1 VGRVTRSGVTNR
13 SYTERVLVAEWMTR
27 DPIVVGP
34 DDTLGTAAETMAR
47 RNIRR
52 MPVVEDGVV
61 AGIITKS
68 DVLNACPADF
78 NPFSAEA
85 IGTNPLTVPV
95 RQVMSAHPRTVRP
108 DAPIEAAAKLM
119 IDHKIGGLPVVADRL
134 VGILTE
140 SDLFRALT
148 AALGAEG
155 AGLRITFDLSQG
167 EDPVRFAVDLASR
180 HGLRLASISTH
191 SRDGQRMAIVRL
203 LGTEPP
209 GLVDDLWKTGHR
221 VLSVLRLT

>member
-1 VGRVTRSGVTNR
+1 
-13 SYTERVLVAEWMTR
+13 VLVAEWMTR
-27 DPIVVGP
+27 DPITVGP
-34 DDTLGTAAETMAR
+34 DDPLGSAAETMAR
-47 RNIRR
+47 RNVRR
-52 MPVVEDGVV
+52 VPVVEGGAVV
-61 AGIITKS
+61 GILTKS
-68 DVLNACPADF
+68 DVLTACPADF

-85 IGTNPLTVPV
+85 LGLNPLTTPI
-95 RQVMSAHPRTVRP
+95 REVMTTHPLTVRP
-108 DAPIEAAAKLM
+108 DAPIESAAKLM
-119 IDHKIGGLPVVADRL
+119 IDHKVGGLPVVGDRL

-167 EDPVRFAVDLASR
+167 EDAVLFAVELARR

-191 SRDGQRMAIVRL
+191 RREGQRMAIVRL
-203 LGTEPP
+203 LGAEPP

>member
-1 VGRVTRSGVTNR
+1 
-13 SYTERVLVAEWMTR
+13 MTR
-27 DPIVVGP
+27 DPITIGAEEP
-34 DDTLGTAAETMAR
+34 LGAAAELMAR

-52 MPVVEDGVV
+52 IPVVDGGVV
-61 AGIITKS
+61 VGILTKS

-85 IGTNPLTVPV
+85 VGSNPLTIPV
-95 RQVMSAHPRTVRP
+95 RQVMTGHPLTVRP
-108 DAPIEAAAKLM
+108 DEPIENAARLM
-119 IDHKIGGLPVVADRL
+119 IDHKVGGLPVVGDRL

-148 AALGAEG
+148 AALGTEG

-167 EDPVRFAVDLASR
+167 EDAVLFAVELARR
-180 HGLRLASISTH
+180 HGLRVASISTH
-191 SRDGQRMAIVRL
+191 RREGQRTAIVRL
-203 LGTEPP
+203 LGAEPP